1 MTSLPHKC
9 SWGLPCW
16 ATHPVNN
23 RMPNPM
29 GVTASQHPWAAPLP
43 VLQHHPA
50 LHPAHPT
57 SAAAKISQVFQIQR
71 FFFTPEICLRKNAG
85 KLQSRETHLKAPG
98 IVCRSKQPISWL
110 QEPGYAQWRS
120 SGDNLPSTSSAQ
132 TSETLSVPGEII
144 KETKERKGGMQ
155 SACFQLRKKKPCIFR
170 ERGGNSCVHTST

>member
-1 MTSLPHKC
+1 MLLGTSLLGHSPCKQQNAQPYGSH
-9 SWGLPCW
+9 SLP
-16 ATHPVNN
+16 A
-23 RMPNPM
+23 PM
-29 GVTASQHPWAAPLP
+29 GCSPACPPASPSTAPCSSHLCSSKDFTAF
-43 VLQHHPA
+43 
-50 LHPAHPT
+50 
-57 SAAAKISQVFQIQR
+57 SNSKI
-71 FFFTPEICLRKNAG
+71 FFTPEICLRKNAG

-170 ERGGNSCVHTST
+170 ERGGNSCVHTCT

>member
-50 LHPAHPT
+50 LHPAHPI
-57 SAAAKISQVFQIQR
+57 SAAAKISQHFQIQR
-71 FFFTPEICLRKNAG
+71 FFLHQKSVSEKTLGSCSPERLI
-85 KLQSRETHLKAPG
+85 
-98 IVCRSKQPISWL
+98 
-110 QEPGYAQWRS
+110 
-120 SGDNLPSTSSAQ
+120 
-132 TSETLSVPGEII
+132 
-144 KETKERKGGMQ
+144 
-155 SACFQLRKKKPCIFR
+155 
-170 ERGGNSCVHTST
+170 